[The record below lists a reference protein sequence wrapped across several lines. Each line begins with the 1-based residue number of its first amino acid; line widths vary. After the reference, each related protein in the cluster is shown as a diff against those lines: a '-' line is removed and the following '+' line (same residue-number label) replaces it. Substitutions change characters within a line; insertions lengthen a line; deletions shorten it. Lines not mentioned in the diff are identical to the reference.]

1 MTEGVCVMG
10 FFYGRIYTTSL
21 AKKSGTTPKVNQQ
34 VIPLVTSQKKKQRKR
49 CTAFI
54 YIVQVFQLTF
64 SPNVTLYYLS
74 SYDVI
79 NLLCLYQNTMHGALL

>member
-1 MTEGVCVMG
+1 MEGVCVMG

-34 VIPLVTSQKKKQRKR
+34 VIPLVTSKKKQRKR

-79 NLLCLYQNTMHGALL
+79 NLLCLCQKTMHGALL

>member
-34 VIPLVTSQKKKQRKR
+34 VSKERDALHLH
-49 CTAFI
+49 
-54 YIVQVFQLTF
+54 IVQVFQLTF

-79 NLLCLYQNTMHGALL
+79 NLLCLCQNTMHGALL